1 MRGRRRAA
9 SGWLVR
15 NGLLLGALL
24 QPACYGQ
31 LPAPR
36 TARLRVAAQP
46 PTTTVYVDGDYFG
59 SARVLASQAKPLPV
73 GKRLVTFMAPG
84 YFPHDVELDL
94 KPGET
99 TVRMTLR
106 PIPP

>member
-1 MRGRRRAA
+1 MSAALRA
-9 SGWLVR
+9 
-15 NGLLLGALL
+15 GLLLGALL
-24 QPACYGQ
+24 QAACYGQ
-31 LPAPR
+31 LPPPR
-36 TARLRVAAQP
+36 AASLRVIAEPAAS
-46 PTTTVYVDGDYFG
+46 TTVYVDGEYFG
-59 SARVLASQAKPLPV
+59 SARVLAKQAKPIAA

-99 TVRMTLR
+99 SVRMSLL